1 VQKSLLK
8 AVGGW
13 EGGGIRREIDGRLY
27 IYKERKRRITEQT
40 VSEHPTLVGN
50 LKPGVFTYKDFLKH
64 FLYGNVT
71 S

>member
-13 EGGGIRREIDGRLY
+13 GGGEIRREIDGRLY

-50 LKPGVFTYKDFLKH
+50 LKPGFFYV
-64 FLYGNVT
+64 
-71 S
+71 